1 VLSLVSRLLP
11 DGALEW
17 LADRSVSWWVSS
29 AVSPDADNRVSLRG
43 ERVVIN
49 YLANNREAHDRL
61 VYRWLDVMKRVE
73 NDPETTVVQRA
84 PIYPRGEAPLSV
96 MGFSCGT
103 CRMGPDPATSVV
115 SLEGRCHEVEN
126 LWIADA
132 SVFPGCPAVGP
143 GLTVVA
149 NALRIGEAIG
159 GVLG

>member
-1 VLSLVSRLLP
+1 
-11 DGALEW
+11 
-17 LADRSVSWWVSS
+17 
-29 AVSPDADNRVSLRG
+29 
-43 ERVVIN
+43 
-49 YLANNREAHDRL
+49 
-61 VYRWLDVMKRVE
+61 M
-73 NDPETTVVQRA
+73 
-84 PIYPRGEAPLSV
+84 
-96 MGFSCGT
+96 
-103 CRMGPDPATSVV
+103 

>member
-1 VLSLVSRLLP
+1 
-11 DGALEW
+11 
-17 LADRSVSWWVSS
+17 
-29 AVSPDADNRVSLRG
+29 
-43 ERVVIN
+43 
-49 YLANNREAHDRL
+49 
-61 VYRWLDVMKRVE
+61 MQRVE
-73 NDPETTVVQRA
+73 NDPATTVVQRA

-103 CRMGPDPATSVV
+103 CRMGSDPATSVV
-115 SLEGRCHEVEN
+115 SLEGRCHELEN

>member
-1 VLSLVSRLLP
+1 
-11 DGALEW
+11 
-17 LADRSVSWWVSS
+17 
-29 AVSPDADNRVSLRG
+29 
-43 ERVVIN
+43 
-49 YLANNREAHDRL
+49 
-61 VYRWLDVMKRVE
+61 MQRVE
-73 NDPETTVVQRA
+73 NDPATTVVQRA

-103 CRMGPDPATSVV
+103 CRMGSDPATSVV

-159 GVLG
+159 EAIGGVLG